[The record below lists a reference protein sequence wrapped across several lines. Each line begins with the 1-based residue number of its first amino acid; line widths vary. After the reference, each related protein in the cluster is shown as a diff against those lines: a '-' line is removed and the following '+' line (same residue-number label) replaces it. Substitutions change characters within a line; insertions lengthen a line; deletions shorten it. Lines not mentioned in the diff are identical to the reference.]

1 MEKIFKELGSIT
13 GKFYNTHQAWSQAPE
28 WVKEHYKIE
37 EQQHCGDI
45 ETIVSGA
52 LKGAVYAAAE
62 YAKEY
67 PTDAAKMGMK
77 IAKSAGIEQEYGV
90 AFASGFLGTAN
101 LK

>member
-1 MEKIFKELGSIT
+1 MEKIFKGLGSIT

-28 WVKEHYKIE
+28 W
-37 EQQHCGDI
+37 
-45 ETIVSGA
+45 
-52 LKGAVYAAAE
+52 
-62 YAKEY
+62 EY
-67 PTDAAKMGMK
+67 PPDAAKMGMK